1 MMRIALIILMFALA
15 SAGGF
20 GAVWLLQPRA
30 ADILITNGVAAS
42 IEDQPDSIRVYFRI
56 ENAGGPDRLISASS
70 SFADQTVLYS
80 PESDDGIPVPASSQP
95 SLAVDGAHVVLSGL
109 ADALQDG
116 QLIPVTLT
124 FEQAGP
130 VSGRARYS
138 AESTSGANHIAG
150 LFGFGGIC
158 AVGEGEPAPA
168 VSLSAQISDGGLTV
182 DLQSDEFTFREDL
195 LDGPHVPGT
204 GHGHLYVGGL
214 KLQRLFGSRAEI
226 GALPPGSHVVRVTLN
241 TNDHRAYVVE
251 DEPVTAT
258 TTIHVN

>member
-1 MMRIALIILMFALA
+1 MRIALIILVFALA
-15 SAGGF
+15 SGGGV

-30 ADILITNGVAAS
+30 ADILVTNGVVAP
-42 IEDQPDSIRVYFRI
+42 IEDQPDSVRVYFRI
-56 ENAGGPDRLISASS
+56 ENAGGPDKLLGASS
-70 SFADQTVLYS
+70 PMADKAVLYS
-80 PESDDGIPVPASSQP
+80 PEADNGIPIPGRSQP

-109 ADALQDG
+109 SGSLNDG
-116 QLIPVTLT
+116 QLVPVTLE

-130 VSGRARYS
+130 VSGKARFADAS
-138 AESTSGANHIAG
+138 VSGEALIAG

-158 AVGEGEPAPA
+158 TVGEGEPAPSVA
-168 VSLSAQISDGGLTV
+168 LSAQPSEAGWSV
-182 DLQSDEFTFREDL
+182 KLQSDEFAFREDL

-214 KLQRLFGSRAEI
+214 KLQRLFSSTAAV
-226 GALPPGSHVVRVTLN
+226 GALPPGSHIVRVTLN
-241 TNDHRAYVVE
+241 TNDHRAYVVD